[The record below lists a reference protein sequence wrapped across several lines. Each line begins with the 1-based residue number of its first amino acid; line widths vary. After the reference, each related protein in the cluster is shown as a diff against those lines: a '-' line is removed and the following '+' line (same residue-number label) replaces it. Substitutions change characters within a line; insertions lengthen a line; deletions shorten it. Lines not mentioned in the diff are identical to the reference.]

1 MKRIYLLIISIIL
14 ILSFSACGTSYE
26 ANSENDLPV
35 ENSQSD
41 IDTSKYIIQ
50 TPFYQI
56 YEVGLQKYKY
66 RITSG
71 KDILVEDFKT
81 GTEPQIED
89 KGDGILRVFLGF
101 GTNAFSV
108 KYFNVYNKTVSEVFN
123 PYSIYADYIN
133 TKTKEYYIA
142 YFKPEEK
149 PKLYINGFFDSSEFS
164 NELDLNFSM
173 ATCDK
178 LIFLNEEEIYIEY
191 IDNDSKNI
199 KKVVNFKNW
208 IIKQRKSSVFN

>member
-1 MKRIYLLIISIIL
+1 MKRICLLILSVVL
-14 ILSFSACGTSYE
+14 ILSFSACGTNQE
-26 ANSENDLPV
+26 NTSENDLPIN
-35 ENSQSD
+35 NSQTD

-56 YEVGLQKYKY
+56 YEEDLQKYKY
-66 RITSG
+66 RITYG
-71 KDILVEDFKT
+71 KDVLVEDIKT

-89 KGDGILRVFLGF
+89 KGEGIIRLFLSF

-108 KYFNVYNKTVSEVFN
+108 KYFNVYDKKRSEKFN
-123 PYSIYADYIN
+123 PYTIYADYVD
-133 TKTKEYYIA
+133 TKEKEYYIA

-149 PKLYINGFFDSSEFS
+149 PKLYIKGFFDCSEFS

-173 ATCDK
+173 ATCEK

-191 IDNDSKNI
+191 IDNNSETI
-199 KKVVNFKNW
+199 KKVVNFKN
-208 IIKQRKSSVFN
+208 

>member
-1 MKRIYLLIISIIL
+1 MKRISLIVISVIL
-14 ILSFSACGTSYE
+14 ILSISACGTSYE
-26 ANSENDLPV
+26 TDSENDLSV
-35 ENSQSD
+35 ENSQSE

-56 YEVGLQKYKY
+56 YEEDLQKYKY
-66 RITSG
+66 RITNG
-71 KDILVEDFKT
+71 KDVLAEDTKT

-89 KGDGILRVFLGF
+89 KGDGVLRLFLGF

-108 KYFNVYNKTVSEVFN
+108 KYFNVFSKTVSEEFN
-123 PYSIYADYIN
+123 PNSIYADYVD
-133 TKTKEYYIA
+133 TKEKEYYIA

-149 PKLYINGFFDSSEFS
+149 PKLYINGFFDSAEFS

-191 IDNDSKNI
+191 IDNDSKSI
-199 KKVVNFKNW
+199 KKVVNFKN
-208 IIKQRKSSVFN
+208 

>member
-1 MKRIYLLIISIIL
+1 MKRICLLILSVVL
-14 ILSFSACGTSYE
+14 ILSFSACGTNQE
-26 ANSENDLPV
+26 NNSENDLPIN
-35 ENSQSD
+35 NSQTD

-56 YEVGLQKYKY
+56 YEEDLQKYKY

-71 KDILVEDFKT
+71 KDVLVEDTKS
-81 GTEPQIED
+81 GTAPQIED
-89 KGDGILRVFLGF
+89 KGDGIVKLHLGF

-108 KYFNVYNKTVSEVFN
+108 KYFNVYNKTVSEEFN

-142 YFKPEEK
+142 YFKPEEN
-149 PKLYINGFFDSSEFS
+149 PKLYINGFFDSLEFS
-164 NELDLNFSM
+164 NALDLDFSM
-173 ATCDK
+173 ATCEK

-191 IDNDSKNI
+191 IDNNSEII
-199 KKVVNFKNW
+199 KKVVNFKN
-208 IIKQRKSSVFN
+208 

>member
-1 MKRIYLLIISIIL
+1 MRRIYLLIISVIL

-26 ANSENDLPV
+26 TNSENDLLV
-35 ENSQSD
+35 ENLQSD
-41 IDTSKYIIQ
+41 IDVSKYIIQ

-56 YEVGLQKYKY
+56 YEEDLQKYKY
-66 RITSG
+66 RITNG
-71 KDILVEDFKT
+71 KDILIEDTKT

-89 KGDGILRVFLGF
+89 KGEGIIRLFLGF

-108 KYFNVYNKTVSEVFN
+108 KYFNVYEKTISEEFN

-133 TKTKEYYIA
+133 AKAKEYYFA
-142 YFKPEEK
+142 YFKPEEN
-149 PKLYINGFFDSSEFS
+149 PKLYIKGFFDSSEFS

-178 LIFLNEEEIYIEY
+178 LIFLNEKEIYIEY
-191 IDNDSKNI
+191 IDNNSEII
-199 KKVVNFKNW
+199 KKVVDFK
-208 IIKQRKSSVFN
+208 S

>member
-1 MKRIYLLIISIIL
+1 MKKTLLFIL
-14 ILSFSACGTSYE
+14 SLIFILSFSACGTNSVTS
-26 ANSENDLPV
+26 SENGSSV
-35 ENSQSD
+35 ENEQCVMD
-41 IDTSKYIIQ
+41 KNKYIIQ
-50 TPFYQI
+50 TPYYQI

-66 RITSG
+66 RITRG
-71 KDILVEDFKT
+71 NDILVEEVKT

-89 KGDGILRVFLGF
+89 KGDGIVELFLGF

-108 KYFNVYNKTVSEVFN
+108 KYFNVYDKTISEEFN

-142 YFKPEEK
+142 YFKSEEK

-173 ATCDK
+173 GTCEK
-178 LIFLNEEEIYIEY
+178 LIFLNEKEIYIEY
-191 IDNDSKNI
+191 IDSNSKRI
-199 KKVVNFKNW
+199 KKIVNFKD
-208 IIKQRKSSVFN
+208 

>member
-1 MKRIYLLIISIIL
+1 MKRIYLLIISVIL

-26 ANSENDLPV
+26 TNSENDLPV

-41 IDTSKYIIQ
+41 IDTSQYIIQ
-50 TPFYQI
+50 TTFYQI
-56 YEVGLQKYKY
+56 YEEDLGKYRY

-71 KDILVEDFKT
+71 KDILVEDIKT
-81 GTEPQIED
+81 GTAPQIED
-89 KGDGILRVFLGF
+89 KGEGVLKLHLGF

-108 KYFNVYNKTVSEVFN
+108 KYFNVYNKTISEKFH

-149 PKLYINGFFDSSEFS
+149 PKLYIKGFFESSGYS

-173 ATCDK
+173 ATCEK
-178 LIFLNEEEIYIEY
+178 LVFLNETEIYIEY
-191 IDNDSKNI
+191 IDNNSENVR
-199 KKVVNFKNW
+199 KVVSFKN
-208 IIKQRKSSVFN
+208 

>member
-1 MKRIYLLIISIIL
+1 MKRIYLLIISVIL
-14 ILSFSACGTSYE
+14 ILSFSACGTSYKT
-26 ANSENDLPV
+26 NSENNLPV
-35 ENSQSD
+35 ENSQSNM
-41 IDTSKYIIQ
+41 DTSKYIIQ
-50 TPFYQI
+50 TPLYQI
-56 YEVGLQKYKY
+56 YEVDLQKYKY

-71 KDILVEDFKT
+71 NDILVEDTKS

-89 KGDGILRVFLGF
+89 KGDGILKLQLGF

-108 KYFNVYNKTVSEVFN
+108 KYFNVYDKTISEEFY
-123 PYSIYADYIN
+123 PFSIYADYIN

-142 YFKPEEK
+142 YFKLEEK
-149 PKLYINGFFDSSEFS
+149 PKLHINGFFDSSEFS

-191 IDNDSKNI
+191 RDNNSEI
-199 KKVVNFKNW
+199 IRKVVDFK
-208 IIKQRKSSVFN
+208 S